1 MAAAGSGGASWR
13 TLRTWD
19 RAGRAGRVVARSYLT
34 RPAAPATPPPA
45 RCGPADLQNL
55 DLSFIRTYR
64 PMLDDGPGRALHTMA
79 DYRKWGDE
87 NLHPVAGFSPEA
99 GRPGSVRPGGEA
111 PRLDELS
118 HANEQPPRSG
128 RRRGCRWRCHRHL
141 RPDSTGVLASARG
154 CPCSTTAE
162 SPTCSTATARTRGT
176 RPIMGYMITTGPAR
190 HSGCGKRRFSR
201 SEPAVGM
208 GPEAGLP

>member
-19 RAGRAGRVVARSYLT
+19 RAAAPGGLSRESYLT

-118 HANEQPPRSG
+118 HANEQPPGLGGDEDAGGVVIAISVPTAPAYWRAPAAVPVQRPLNPPRVRL
-128 RRRGCRWRCHRHL
+128 RR
-141 RPDSTGVLASARG
+141 LAPVGLGLSW
-154 CPCSTTAE
+154 
-162 SPTCSTATARTRGT
+162 AT
-176 RPIMGYMITTGPAR
+176 
-190 HSGCGKRRFSR
+190 
-201 SEPAVGM
+201 
-208 GPEAGLP
+208 